1 LDYQAQAI
9 ILKTYRLGEVDK
21 ILHLYSRQH
30 GPLRVVAKSA
40 YKIKSKIG
48 AKAQVLN
55 CLDLILATGRNLD
68 IIKEASRI
76 DNFAAINSNYSA
88 LSLSYLMVDILDHI
102 AISDD
107 QYQEPFDLLF
117 NHLKQMNQISMG
129 SDVDQEE
136 LMLAASARYLW
147 RLIKI
152 LGYKPELD
160 HCSLSHKK
168 RATNQ
173 IPQYFDFANGSITS
187 SMARSNSL
195 EQNPYQDQ
203 IQEMRPGV
211 FKVLHYFN
219 LLDTYNQDLNAQT
232 ILMQLNSMND
242 RSRSLNNSLAFLQ
255 KHLSFMIHK
264 EFKSWKLVDE
274 LLNPQLAEVA

>member
-1 LDYQAQAI
+1 MDYQAQAI
-9 ILKTYRLGEVDK
+9 ILKTYRLGEADK

-30 GPLRVVAKSA
+30 GPLRAVAKSA
-40 YKIKSKIG
+40 YKIKTKIG

-55 CLDLILATGRNLD
+55 CLDLVLAQGQNLD
-68 IIKEASRI
+68 IIKEASRV
-76 DNFAAINSNYSA
+76 DNFGGINSNYSA

-102 AISDD
+102 AINDD

-136 LMLAASARYLW
+136 LMVAASARYLW
-147 RLIKI
+147 QLIKI

-168 RATNQ
+168 RSINQ

-187 SMARSNSL
+187 SMARSHSL

-203 IQEMRPGV
+203 IQEFRPGV

-219 LLDTYNQDLNAQT
+219 LLDTYTQNLKADT
-232 ILMQLNSMND
+232 ILYQLRSMND

-274 LLNPQLAEVA
+274 LLNPKLAEAA